1 MPNMFAVNEMQR
13 QSSRIQ
19 SMTREQMWRNVWCMM
34 GWGEG
39 MEEGGLR
46 PSGCL
51 HQRLGAS
58 VPPESEGMGG
68 GLVFKGERNYEG
80 AAE

>member
-1 MPNMFAVNEMQR
+1 
-13 QSSRIQ
+13 
-19 SMTREQMWRNVWCMM
+19 
-34 GWGEG
+34 